1 MRELPWLRPFF
12 PIFFWLIFFS
22 ASALGQGA
30 WEGKGPEGPW
40 EKGPELRG
48 RKGMLGPRHGPMM
61 GEWAERLHLTEEQ
74 TARLQKLRESFLRE
88 TLTLRND
95 LVIKRLDLN
104 DLLADPR
111 SDPRRVLAKQT
122 EISELESKIGER
134 MVIYRLEMRQILTP
148 EQVKLLP
155 EGIFFRGFHGRWM
168 MPGQGRGMGRE

>member
-1 MRELPWLRPFF
+1 MSGLRPFF
-12 PIFFWLIFFS
+12 LIFFWWIIFS
-22 ASALGQGA
+22 TSALGQGA
-30 WEGKGPEGPW
+30 GEGKGPEGPW

-48 RKGMLGPRHGPMM
+48 RRGMMDPRHGPMM
-61 GEWAERLHLTEEQ
+61 GEWAERLHLTVEQ
-74 TARLQKLRESFLRE
+74 TARLQKLRESFLKE
-88 TLTLRND
+88 TLSLRND
-95 LVIKRLDLN
+95 LVIKRFDLH
-104 DLLADPR
+104 DLLADPQ

-155 EGIFFRGFHGRWM
+155 DGIFFRGFHGRRM